1 MVVHTCYF
9 AMGDAMLLFRVM
21 CVIEGVGLCFVAPV
35 VMLVIK
41 PGIQCC
47 LLRYCT
53 YDGVKALCQ
62 MYLC

>member
-1 MVVHTCYF
+1 
-9 AMGDAMLLFRVM
+9 MGDAMLLFRVM